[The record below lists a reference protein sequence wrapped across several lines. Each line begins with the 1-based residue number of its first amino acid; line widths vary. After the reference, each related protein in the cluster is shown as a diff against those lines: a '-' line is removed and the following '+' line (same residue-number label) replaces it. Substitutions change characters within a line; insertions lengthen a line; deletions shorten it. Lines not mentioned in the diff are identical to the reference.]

1 MSKPLKKFSTQT
13 DPELLKLVKDIAQ
26 EEGKHFQALIEEALR
41 DLVDKKR
48 SSKPRKH
55 IMNYFSDS
63 LKEYD
68 SLYTEL
74 AK

>member
-1 MSKPLKKFSTQT
+1 MSKPLKKFSTQA

-26 EEGKHFQALIEEALR
+26 EEGKQFQALIEEALR
-41 DLVDKKR
+41 DLIDKKKTL
-48 SSKPRKH
+48 KPRKH
-55 IMNYFSDS
+55 IMNYFADS

-68 SLYTEL
+68 SLYKEL